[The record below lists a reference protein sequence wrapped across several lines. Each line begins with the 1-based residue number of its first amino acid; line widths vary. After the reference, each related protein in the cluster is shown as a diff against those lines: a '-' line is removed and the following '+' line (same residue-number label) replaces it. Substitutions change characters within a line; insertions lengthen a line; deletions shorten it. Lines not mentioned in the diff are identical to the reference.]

1 MVRKMAVDREA
12 LQVLKSFRPYLGP
25 QGNKMADVLDGFLE
39 LLFSEPV
46 QNYFVTLR
54 NSIGINIP
62 WFLAEEGERKANP
75 FTLFLILILLILSD
89 FGNKPDITDI
99 TLHLSERRSF

>member
-62 WFLAEEGERKANP
+62 WFLLFALIKKNKHRVP
-75 FTLFLILILLILSD
+75 SSRLTL
-89 FGNKPDITDI
+89 
-99 TLHLSERRSF
+99 